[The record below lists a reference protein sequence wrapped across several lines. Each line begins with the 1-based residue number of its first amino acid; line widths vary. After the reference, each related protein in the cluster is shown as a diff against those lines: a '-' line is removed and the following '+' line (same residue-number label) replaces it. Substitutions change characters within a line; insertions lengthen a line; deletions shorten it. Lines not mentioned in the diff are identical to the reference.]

1 MAVKI
6 EGIHAG
12 EFLLSEGNGGISR
25 ETLRIPAGEALPAGQ
40 LLKEADGLFVPYP
53 PPVEEP
59 KAATKSAKPA
69 AGSFALLVAPLRA
82 SGEERS
88 GVAVV
93 RLAEV
98 AGGLLSVPDDAAAAL
113 AVQMVII
120 R

>member
-25 ETLRIPAGEALPAGQ
+25 ETVRIPAGGALPAGQ

-53 PPVEEP
+53 PPEEP
-59 KAATKSAKPA
+59 KAATKSVKPA